1 MKKGVLVL
9 LLGISVLVGGA
20 LLLPGRV
27 QKPVGSPE
35 PVWVE
40 DLNASLTNDLSSFPE
55 MDAVVDSFLNFWSL
69 KGASLSIVRHD
80 SLVYARGYGW
90 ADEAAREPMAPG
102 TLLRMASVSKLLT
115 TVGIMKLQEDS
126 LLNLQSP
133 VFGPYGILSGY
144 SFKDDNY
151 CLITV
156 EHLLRH
162 QGGFSVRGGDPMFS
176 TLSNMATFGL
186 TAPPDQETL
195 VRKLLQ
201 KPLTF
206 EPGSGQEYSNFGFL
220 LLSMIIEKVS
230 GIPYADYMQKEVFA
244 PARCHGF
251 RIAGNWLK
259 DRHPGE
265 TRYYMQ
271 PDSEPCPAYDGSG
284 RQVERCYGGN
294 DITTLSGA
302 GAWVGS
308 TPELARLVA
317 SIDGLDPVPDILSPF
332 SVYQMTQRLSD
343 DIYSLGWNDC
353 TMEGEWTRSGSFS
366 GTNALVKV
374 YPDGEIWVFISN
386 TSAWRGSR
394 FARNIGRFMANLRS
408 RFSPALPHRDLF
420 QEPLHQR

>member
-1 MKKGVLVL
+1 MKRGTLVL
-9 LLGISVLVGGA
+9 LAVVAVLVGGA
-20 LLLPGRV
+20 LLLPGRA
-27 QKPVGSPE
+27 QEDPVPQ
-35 PVWVE
+35 PRWVE
-40 DLNASLTNDLSSFPE
+40 DLNASLTNDQSSLPA
-55 MDAVVDSFLNFWSL
+55 MDAVVDSFMTFWSL
-69 KGASLSIVRHD
+69 KGTSLSIVRND

-90 ADEAAREPMAPG
+90 ADESAREPMTPG
-102 TLLRMASVSKLLT
+102 TTLRMASVSKLLT
-115 TVGIMKLQEDS
+115 AVGIMKLQEDS

-133 VFGPYGILSGY
+133 VFGPCGILSEY

-162 QGGFSVRGGDPMFS
+162 QGGFSARGGDPMFS
-176 TLSNMATFGL
+176 TLSNMASFGL
-186 TAPPDQETL
+186 SSPPDQETL

-201 KPLTF
+201 RRLAF
-206 EPGSGQEYSNFGFL
+206 VPGSGQEYSNFGYL
-220 LLSMIIEKVS
+220 LLSMIIEKVT
-230 GIPYADYMQKEVFA
+230 GLPYADYMQQAVFE

-251 RIAGNWLK
+251 RMAGNWAA

-271 PDSEPCPAYDGSG
+271 PDSELSPAYDGSG
-284 RQVERCYGGN
+284 RQVVRCYGGN

-317 SIDGLDPVPDILSPF
+317 SIDGLDPVPDILNPF

-353 TMEGEWTRSGSFS
+353 TLDGEWTRSGSFS
-366 GTNALVKV
+366 GTNALIKV

-394 FARNIGRFMANLRS
+394 FARNIGRLMANLRS
-408 RFSPALPHRDLF
+408 RFSAQLPHRDLF
-420 QEPLHQR
+420 QEPEE